1 VGPRLAVLAIDT
13 ASPAPAV
20 ALETDAGGFEQALPP
35 DRRASEALLPAI
47 RDLAERAG
55 VPLAS
60 LTRITVCSG
69 PGSFTGIRIGL
80 ATAWGLSRA
89 LSVAVESVSTLEA
102 MAQAAGGKEGEEIVA
117 LLDAGRGDLAGQRF
131 RRDGARGR
139 VVPIGEIRRFP
150 AAEAA
155 AFAAGARAVAL
166 PAGVWDRAAVPEIA
180 PARAL
185 ARAVLAAPGK
195 DAQELSAIY
204 ARASAAEEK
213 HGAAP
218 A

>member
-1 VGPRLAVLAIDT
+1 MLAIDT

-20 ALETDAGGFEQALPP
+20 ALQTDADGLDQVLPA

-47 RDLAERAG
+47 RDLLARAR
-55 VPLAS
+55 VPLS
-60 LTRITVCSG
+60 QLSRIAVCSG

-89 LSVAVESVSTLEA
+89 LGVPVEGVSTLEA
-102 MAQAAGGKEGEEIVA
+102 MAQACETPDGTEIAA
-117 LLDAGRGDLAGQRF
+117 LLDAGRGDVAIQRF
-131 RRDGARGR
+131 RRSGARVHPAGDVRRLPASEAGGFLEGAR
-139 VVPIGEIRRFP
+139 VV
-150 AAEAA
+150 
-155 AFAAGARAVAL
+155 VAL
-166 PAGVWDRAAVPEIA
+166 PAGLWDLAVVPEIA

-185 ARAVLAAPGK
+185 ARAVFAAPGK
-195 DAQELSAIY
+195 DTPELSAIY
-204 ARASAAEEK
+204 ARASAAEER